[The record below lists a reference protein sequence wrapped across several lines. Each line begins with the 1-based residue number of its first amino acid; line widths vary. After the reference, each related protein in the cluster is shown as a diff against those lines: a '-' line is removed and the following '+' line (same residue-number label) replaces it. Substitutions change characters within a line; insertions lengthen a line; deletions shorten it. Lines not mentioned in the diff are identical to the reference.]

1 MPPLQMASHR
11 PDAERLDVALVS
23 RGIAP
28 TRERAQALIAAGLV
42 TVDGAVADSAARKVT
57 ERSGIELLG
66 PDHPWASRA
75 GLKLDAA
82 LTAFNV
88 DCHDRIA
95 LDSGASTGGFTSVL
109 LARGVQRVYA
119 VDVGHGQ
126 LLTSVATD
134 PRVTVVD
141 RTNLRTLESL
151 PGPAP
156 SLVTLDLSF
165 ISLRL
170 VMPALHRLAPG
181 AEAVMLFK
189 PQFEL
194 GRKAVGQGGI
204 VRDEVAARAAVD
216 DFLGWAEAEWGC
228 VLLSQPLASPVR
240 GTKGNQEWLVHLR
253 LGPAR
258 P

>member
-1 MPPLQMASHR
+1 MPPLMAPLR
-11 PDAERLDVALVS
+11 PDAERLDVALVT

-42 TVDGAVADSAARKVT
+42 TLDGTVADSAARRVT
-57 ERSGIELLG
+57 ERSEIALRG

-109 LARGVQRVYA
+109 LARGVRSVYA
-119 VDVGHGQ
+119 IDVGHGQ

-134 PRVTVVD
+134 PRVIVVD

-156 SLVTLDLSF
+156 DLVTLDLSF

-181 AEAVMLFK
+181 AESVMLFK

-216 DFLGWAEAEWGC
+216 DFVSWAEAEWNC
-228 VLLSQPLASPVR
+228 VALSEPVASPVR
-240 GTKGNQEWLVHLR
+240 GTKGNQEWLLHIR
-253 LGPAR
+253 LGETR
-258 P
+258 Q